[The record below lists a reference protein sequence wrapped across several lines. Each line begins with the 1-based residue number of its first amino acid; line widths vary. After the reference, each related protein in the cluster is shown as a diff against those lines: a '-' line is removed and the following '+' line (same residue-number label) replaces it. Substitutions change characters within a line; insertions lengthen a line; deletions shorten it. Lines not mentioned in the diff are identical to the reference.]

1 MEQREGRIKRFKGL
15 DIRRAIADQYI
26 DKIVRT
32 ENNIWDNLY
41 EIAEQNKQS
50 NQCDLVPFWIM
61 PDQDKFKLKTIIP
74 MYFYSKDF
82 DKLRTIKT
90 VLRNYR
96 LTFGQPRQEE
106 LIEVLVENLTKSS

>member
-1 MEQREGRIKRFKGL
+1 M
-15 DIRRAIADQYI
+15 DS
-26 DKIVRT
+26 
-32 ENNIWDNLY
+32 LY
-41 EIAEQNKQS
+41 EIAEQNKQA

-74 MYFYSKDF
+74 MYLYSKDF

-106 LIEVLVENLTKSS
+106 LIEILSEKLNEKQLELINRELFINLSPFENLKTKT